1 MSSATG
7 IESLPIELIHR
18 CIDLTRPHDPEHRR
32 ARHIIK
38 QLVPLTLV
46 AKRWTDYAQQCLFE
60 NVMLIGPRDVEKY
73 GDALEMLQGQFDTCC
88 LIITADVTRP
98 VNRALTV
105 AGLEA
110 DAKYAELISRVLS
123 LTTDVQELRLV
134 PKITVAPALLLFEN
148 LSGLEKLTL
157 ECCFS
162 RLEPDELENWPFFQL
177 ESFTFIPAAGLA
189 QSSQLNM
196 TTMAF
201 VEYVLSRSMWG
212 TLKHLDWRPGY
223 VDLVQPELTERAR
236 TASESEYLDNWAT
249 DTTGLASVCQSLQSL
264 SLTFSLPASVD
275 TNVTFSLFPS
285 RCYYLRTFS
294 TDVESL
300 RMLLQLNLEPTWI
313 QHLILRRVS
322 NILSLLHLL
331 EYHKQAFPA
340 LRTLRVISH
349 EVSLVGNKED
359 WAWLEENC
367 ESRGIELVREASHQE
382 ANA

>member
-7 IESLPIELIHR
+7 IESLPIELIYR

-46 AKRWTDYAQQCLFE
+46 AKRWRDYAQQCLFE

-73 GDALEMLQGQFDTCC
+73 GDALEMLQGRFDTCC

-98 VNRALTV
+98 ANRALTV

-110 DAKYAELISRVLS
+110 DAKYAELISRVLY

-134 PKITVAPALLLFEN
+134 PKITVAPAVLMFEN

-162 RLEPDELENWPFFQL
+162 RLEPDELEDWPFFQL

-223 VDLVQPELTERAR
+223 VDLVQPEITERVR
-236 TASESEYLDNWAT
+236 TASESD
-249 DTTGLASVCQSLQSL
+249 
-264 SLTFSLPASVD
+264 VD

-300 RMLLQLNLEPTWI
+300 RMLLQLDLEPTWI
-313 QHLILRRVS
+313 QHLILRQVS

-340 LRTLRVISH
+340 LRTLRVIPDEASPR
-349 EVSLVGNKED
+349 GNNED

-382 ANA
+382 ASAW